1 MSKLLSLRLIF
12 GAILLFVLVFLLLE
26 EGSFAAPAFAA
37 TPVFAA
43 AAKANGNWSTYLY
56 QQDHSGFNGIES
68 TITSSSVSNLHEH
81 WHFTTG
87 GPISTQPIEVNGK
100 VFYGSWDG
108 NEYAT
113 DLNGNKLWSQYLG
126 QTNDT
131 HCNPTEA
138 GVASTATVVTIPL
151 NGKKT
156 SVLFVGGGN
165 ANFYALNAQSGAIL
179 WQTPLGSSPSP
190 DSFIWSSPSY
200 YQGSIYIGVASFG
213 DCPLVQGQ
221 VVQLKAAT
229 GSIEHVFDTVPN
241 GCTGVGVWG
250 SPTVDTAHGTLYF
263 ATGNGGSCSQSETYA
278 VSLIE
283 LHLSDLSLVSTWAV
297 PASQQGHD
305 SDFGSTPVL
314 FKATISG
321 TVTPMV
327 GVINKNGRFY
337 AFARSTI
344 SNGPVWQA
352 QIGNGGDCP
361 QCGSGNISPPVWNG
375 YHLFIGSGS
384 TTINGTSCNGSVR
397 AVNPASGQFI
407 WQDCFTNGHVL
418 AAISGVPGVIFV
430 PVGQTLQAIA
440 TSNGS
445 ILSTLTDS
453 NSGSLFY
460 GAASISGGV
469 VYIGNMD
476 GLLHAYGT

>member
-1 MSKLLSLRLIF
+1 MKKILSPRLLFGVTMVVALIF
-12 GAILLFVLVFLLLE
+12 LLARQIGVATSALAAT
-26 EGSFAAPAFAA
+26 SAPAA
-37 TPVFAA
+37 T
-43 AAKANGNWSTYLY
+43 NGSWSTY
-56 QQDHSGFNGIES
+56 QNDHNHSGFDGNET
-68 TITSSSVSNLHEH
+68 TITPSSVSNLHEH

-138 GVASTATVVTIPL
+138 GVASTATIATITL
-151 NGKKT
+151 NGTKT

-165 ANFYALNAQSGAIL
+165 ANFYALNAQTGAIL

-190 DSFIWSSPSY
+190 DTFLWSSPNY
-200 YQGSIYIGVASFG
+200 YRGSVYMGVSSFG

-221 VVQLKAAT
+221 MVQLNATT

-241 GCTGVGVWG
+241 GCTGAGVWG
-250 SPTVDTAHGTLYF
+250 SPTLDTVAGVLYF
-263 ATGNGGSCSQSETYA
+263 GTGNAGSCSQSESYGDT
-278 VSLIE
+278 VIE
-283 LHLSDLSLVSTWAV
+283 LHLSDLSLVNSWTI
-297 PASQQGHD
+297 PTSQQVHD
-305 SDFGSTPVL
+305 SDFGSTAVL
-314 FKATISG
+314 FKATINS
-321 TVTPMV
+321 TVTNLV
-327 GVINKNGRFY
+327 GILNKNGYFY
-337 AFARSTI
+337 ALPRSNM
-344 SNGPVWQA
+344 SSGPVWEVQV
-352 QIGNGGDCP
+352 GNGGDCP
-361 QCGSGNISPPVWNG
+361 QCGSGNISPPTWNG
-375 YHLFIGSGS
+375 YHLFIGSGN

-397 AVNPASGQFI
+397 AVNPANGQFI

-453 NSGSLFY
+453 ASGSLFY
-460 GAASISGGV
+460 GAASVSGGI